1 MTLPI
6 MPCHRGPCC
15 PPAAGVLLLVLALA
29 GCDARLH
36 RIAQAQSEPAEVPAR
51 TELIETH
58 SLLRAGVTLSGP
70 VLAPSDAVQRP
81 RVWRE

>member
-15 PPAAGVLLLVLALA
+15 PPAAGVLLLALALA

-36 RIAQAQSEPAEVPAR
+36 AIGEAQSAVSPP

-70 VLAPSDAVQRP
+70 VLAPADAIQRP
-81 RVWRE
+81 RAWSE